1 VCLVKP
7 RDQLLLPCLHFA
19 MCRACALQQ
28 GTGLN
33 RKCPVCRASYDR
45 RIPLPAASL
54 LRKCRFPLCPNMARV
69 LNNPSDEECRHVVYC
84 KTHDDARVFFG
95 SKTCVECRERL
106 GNSVDDGTLEV
117 KERCTVIVS

>member
-1 VCLVKP
+1 
-7 RDQLLLPCLHFA
+7 
-19 MCRACALQQ
+19 
-28 GTGLN
+28 
-33 RKCPVCRASYDR
+33 
-45 RIPLPAASL
+45 
-54 LRKCRFPLCPNMARV
+54 MARV